1 MSAYFHGQ
9 KSILPNFS
17 SLRGVATSVSF
28 PEVRIKKETEIG
40 LDSDKVTDSKIED
53 NMRLYLKARYE
64 PPFKSILDAKIGF

>member
-1 MSAYFHGQ
+1 MIFTG
-9 KSILPNFS
+9 
-17 SLRGVATSVSF
+17 SF

-40 LDSDKVTDSKIED
+40 LVSDKVTDSKIED